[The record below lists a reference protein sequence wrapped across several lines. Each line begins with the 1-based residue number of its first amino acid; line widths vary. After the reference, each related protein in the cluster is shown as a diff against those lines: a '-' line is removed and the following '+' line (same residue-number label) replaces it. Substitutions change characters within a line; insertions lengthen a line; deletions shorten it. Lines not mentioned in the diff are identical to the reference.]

1 MNEEQQK
8 AFEEAAKPLMKYLA
22 ENHNPHTLIVMSST
36 DCQVLGSVMC
46 IETKGFLID

>member
-8 AFEEAAKPLMKYLA
+8 AFESAAKLLMKYLA

-36 DCQVLGSVMC
+36 DCQVLGSVLC
-46 IETKGFLID
+46 LETNEFLTD